1 MITKVY
7 DYVQKYH
14 MIQEGDTIVAG
25 VSGGADSVCLLFML
39 IEIRKKINFNL
50 SVVHV
55 NHGIREEAVQDEEY
69 VRKLCEEHNIP
80 FYLTCADVKAYAK
93 EQGLSE
99 EEAGR
104 KIRYLAFEEALQ
116 KENCLN
122 HNGKIAVA
130 HNSNDCAETILFHLI
145 RGAGLRGLGGIRPV
159 NGKIIRPI
167 LCLERAEIENYL
179 SSQKIL
185 YCHDCTNEQDVYT
198 RNRIRHHI
206 LPYAEQEICKGAV
219 GHISR
224 AGEHLQQAEEFIRR
238 QTREAK
244 LRCCPK
250 MSDKEVVID
259 IMSLKQ
265 EDDYLQS
272 QILLSALWQIS
283 PGRKDITF
291 VHIDSIKELLDKDG
305 CKEIHLPYGII
316 VCKEYDRV
324 TLKKN
329 VPENDAGAIENDEVP
344 VLEESLTGESGEIS
358 VPGLGT
364 VKFSVFSFD
373 KTENIP
379 QKKYTKWFDYDKIIG
394 CLTLRNRKSGDY
406 LTLRSGEALQ
416 HKKVKD
422 YMIAEKIPKIQRNRI
437 PLLAEGEHVLWL
449 VGYRI
454 SEYYKVDANTKRIL
468 QVRFQQSNRIT
479 ER

>member
-39 IEIRKKINFNL
+39 IEIRKKINFSL

-55 NHGIREEAVQDEEY
+55 NHGIREDAVRDEAY
-69 VRKLCEEHNIP
+69 VRKLCEERNIP
-80 FYLTCADVKAYAK
+80 FYLIHADVKTYAK
-93 EQGLSE
+93 ELGLSE

-104 KIRYLAFEEALQ
+104 EVRYRAFEEALQ
-116 KENCLN
+116 KENGFIYS
-122 HNGKIAVA
+122 GKIAVA
-130 HNSNDCAETILFHLI
+130 HNSNDCAETILFHLM
-145 RGAGLRGLGGIRPV
+145 RGAGLKGLGGIRPV
-159 NGKIIRPI
+159 NGRIIRPI
-167 LCLERAEIENYL
+167 LCLERTEIEDFL

-185 YCHDCTNEQDVYT
+185 YCHDYTNEQDNYT

-219 GHISR
+219 GHISK
-224 AGEHLQQAEEFIRR
+224 AGEYLQQAEEFIRR

-244 LRCCPK
+244 RRCCLE

-259 IMSLKQ
+259 IMSLRQ

-283 PGRKDITF
+283 PGRKDITS
-291 VHIDSIKELLDKDG
+291 VHIDSIAELLDKDG

-316 VCKEYDRV
+316 VCKEYNKV
-324 TLKKN
+324 TLKKSI
-329 VPENDAGAIENDEVP
+329 PQDHDGAIANDEKP
-344 VLEESLTGESGEIS
+344 VLEESLAGESGEIS

-364 VKFSVFSFD
+364 VKIAVFSYD
-373 KTENIP
+373 KSKNIP
-379 QKKYTKWFDYDKIIG
+379 QKKYTKWFDYDKIKQPVVF
-394 CLTLRNRKSGDY
+394 RRRSRGDY
-406 LTLRSGEALQ
+406 LVINNQMNKKSLQ
-416 HKKVKD
+416 D
-422 YMIAEKIPKIQRNRI
+422 YLINQKIPKSEREEIYFLADGSHIMWI
-437 PLLAEGEHVLWL
+437 P
-449 VGYRI
+449 GYRI
-454 SEYYKVDANTKRIL
+454 SEYYKVTEDTVRIL
-468 QVRFQQSNRIT
+468 EVSVAEQLT
-479 ER
+479 